1 MKRFSFI
8 KFVKDCISLKDSISV
23 IEECSK
29 SWAFACTGMT
39 KEEMNHIDY
48 ETDNKWMVEINE

>member
-29 SWAFACTGMT
+29 SWAFECTGMS
-39 KEEMNHIDY
+39 KEEMNQIDF
-48 ETDNKWMVEINE
+48 ETADKWMVKIDE